1 MKNKYQQS
9 AISNLLEEP
18 QVFYSI
24 QNKYDRIT
32 SVLGGSVV
40 LGQVLHND
48 IDLINI
54 TRKGLPKS
62 VLQTLSKVLSISM
75 EKMSGLLHISHRTL
89 QRKSN
94 TELLNIYSTE
104 QVLEIADVVSRG
116 IDVLGSIDAFT
127 KWLHSELRALN
138 YKSPLDYLD
147 TSFGTNL
154 IKDLLGRIEYGV
166 HS

>member
-1 MKNKYQQS
+1 MKNYSSKHTVQN
-9 AISNLLEEP
+9 IINEP
-18 QVFYSI
+18 EVFYKI

-32 SVLGGSVV
+32 SVLGGSLVIS
-40 LGQVLHND
+40 QPIHNEL
-48 IDLINI
+48 DLIQV
-54 TRKGLPKS
+54 TRNGLPKS
-62 VLQTLSKVLSISM
+62 VLITLSSILSISM
-75 EKMSGLLHISHRTL
+75 EKMSNLLHISHRTI

-147 TSFGTNL
+147 TSFGAQL
-154 IKDLLGRIEYGV
+154 VKDLLGRLEHGV

>member
-1 MKNKYQQS
+1 MKSY
-9 AISNLLEEP
+9 SNQKNIQNIVNEP
-18 QVFYSI
+18 DLFYKI

-32 SVLGGSVV
+32 SVLGGSLVIS
-40 LGQVLHND
+40 QPIHNEL
-48 IDLINI
+48 DLIQI

-62 VLQTLSKVLSISM
+62 VLITLSSILSISM
-75 EKMSGLLHISHRTL
+75 EKMSNLLHISHRTI

-116 IDVLGSIDAFT
+116 IYVLGSIDAFT
-127 KWLHSELRALN
+127 KWLHSELRALD

-147 TSFGTNL
+147 TSFGANL
-154 IKDLLGRIEYGV
+154 VKDLLGRIEYGV
-166 HS
+166 YS